1 MPHLTTITIDL
12 ATELA
17 HHRAIVESD
26 ATTWLCGSCFQEVET
41 TPHPLLDGQMC
52 DVHPSWQTTLEER
65 PGRGRP
71 PAWAKPA
78 EPLAPLVF
86 KVPAGRKPVLMSD
99 KEWEALEDARRA
111 QRRAR
116 DATRKAQAAQARL
129 DAIRQQVSD

>member
-1 MPHLTTITIDL
+1 MPTLTTITIDL

-26 ATTWLCGSCFQEVET
+26 ITWHCGSCLQEVQT
-41 TPHPLLDGQMC
+41 TPHALLDGGTC
-52 DVHPSWQTTLEER
+52 DVHPSWHTTLEER

-78 EPLAPLVF
+78 EPLPPLVF
-86 KVPAGRKPVLMSD
+86 KVPAGRKPVAMSD

-116 DATRKAQAAQARL
+116 DANRKAQAAQDRL
-129 DAIRQQVSD
+129 EAIRKQVTD